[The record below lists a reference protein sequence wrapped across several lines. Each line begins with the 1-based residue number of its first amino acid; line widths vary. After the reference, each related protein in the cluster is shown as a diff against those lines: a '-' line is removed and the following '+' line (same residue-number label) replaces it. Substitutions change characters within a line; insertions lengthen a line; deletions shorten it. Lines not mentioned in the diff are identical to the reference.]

1 MLGDDDGDA
10 RGGVREALR
19 ADAGTIG
26 EDEAQ
31 CELCHVRSVR
41 REPKPDRLRG
51 LASVRTLV
59 HRGSIPESKALSKQ
73 FFVSSS
79 LCHEVN
85 S

>member
-51 LASVRTLV
+51 LASVRPLV
-59 HRGSIPESKALSKQ
+59 HRDSIAGENIG
-73 FFVSSS
+73 FVLKFIS
-79 LCHEVN
+79 
-85 S
+85 

>member
-59 HRGSIPESKALSKQ
+59 HRDSIPGPFLNIPY
-73 FFVSSS
+73 FSS
-79 LCHEVN
+79 
-85 S
+85 